1 MAICRPN
8 PVAPP
13 VTIATLP
20 RHPLPIG
27 NGRGSSSAVPLASGA
42 SYSHEGRWPKPKGGD
57 GMKTEGTGRSG
68 AGQGAVVNSVNTERV
83 TVNRPVTPLQF
94 TVYCFPFTQ
103 LYLNSM
109 LRKYGGWLLLGV
121 AGAFAWGMLA
131 LHRGETISAAWLV
144 LAAVGTYLLG
154 FRFYSRFL
162 ADRVFDVNDRRATP
176 AERLSNGRDFVP
188 TQRWVLFGHHF
199 AAIAGAGPLVGPV
212 LAAQFGYL
220 PGVLWIVFGVVLGG
234 AVQDFVI
241 LFGSMRRD
249 GKSLGQMAKEET
261 GPVTGLLAMVAVLA
275 IMVILLAVL
284 ALVVVNALKDS
295 PWGVFTILCTIPI
308 AILMGFWMKI
318 WRPGRTLEASL
329 VGVVLLL
336 AALVAGRYVAQS
348 ESLAPYFT
356 YSGLQIAYGMIAYGF
371 IASVLPVWM
380 LLCPRDY
387 LSTFMKIGTI
397 LLLALG
403 ILLVLPP
410 LKLPAITRFVDGTGP
425 VFAGKLFP
433 FAFITIACGAISG
446 FHALVASGTTPK
458 MLMRESDA
466 RLIGYGGMLM
476 ESFVAVMALCAAAL
490 LDPGIYFAINAPLAT
505 LGGSVHSAV
514 EVIRQWGFTV
524 TPEQIEGLAASV
536 GEKTLLGRTGGAP
549 SLAVGMAHIFSNA
562 FGAGLTAL
570 WYHFAIMFE
579 ALFILTTVDTGTR
592 VGRFMLQELA
602 GHLWHPLGRTSW
614 YPSTVLASALVVA
627 AWGYFLVQGVL
638 DPLGGI
644 NSLWP
649 LFGISNQ
656 LLASVALCVG
666 TTLIIKRGKARH
678 AWVTLLPLAW
688 VLIATFTAGWQ
699 KVFADDPRLGFLS
712 HASSIAEQVA
722 AGQMEGARGARLIFN
737 DRLDAVVTLSFM
749 IVTLLVVLASAREW
763 VLVLTRRK
771 PAHAKESPFV
781 ETAYAG

>member
-1 MAICRPN
+1 M
-8 PVAPP
+8 
-13 VTIATLP
+13 L
-20 RHPLPIG
+20 LKYFG
-27 NGRGSSSAVPLASGA
+27 WLALA
-42 SYSHEGRWPKPKGGD
+42 L
-57 GMKTEGTGRSG
+57 
-68 AGQGAVVNSVNTERV
+68 AGAV
-83 TVNRPVTPLQF
+83 
-94 TVYCFPFTQ
+94 
-103 LYLNSM
+103 
-109 LRKYGGWLLLGV
+109 
-121 AGAFAWGMLA
+121 AWGVLA
-131 LHRGETISAAWLV
+131 LHRGESISAAWLIV
-144 LAAVGTYLLG
+144 AAAGTYLIG
-154 FRFYSRFL
+154 YRFYSRFL
-162 ADRVFDVNDRRATP
+162 ADRVFGLNDRRATP
-176 AERLSNGRDFVP
+176 AERLTNGRDFVP
-188 TQRWVLFGHHF
+188 TSRWVLFGHHF

-220 PGVLWIVFGVVLGG
+220 PGTIWIVVGVVLGG

-249 GKSLGQMAKEET
+249 GKSLGQMAKEEI
-261 GPVTGLLAMVAVLA
+261 GPLTGLLAMIAVLA

-308 AILMGFWMKI
+308 AILMGFWMKV
-318 WRPGRTLEASL
+318 WRPGRTLEASGM
-329 VGVVLLL
+329 GVVLLL
-336 AALVAGRYVAQS
+336 AALVGGRYIA
-348 ESLAPYFT
+348 ESPTLAPYFT
-356 YSGLQIAYGMIAYGF
+356 ASGLTIAYGLIAYGF

-410 LKLPAITRFVDGTGP
+410 LRMPAVTQFVDGTGP

-458 MLMRESDA
+458 MLTRESDA
-466 RLIGYGGMLM
+466 RLIGYAGMLM

-490 LDPGIYFAINAPLAT
+490 LEPGIYFAINAPLAT
-505 LGGSVHSAV
+505 LGGNVQSAA
-514 EVIRQWGFTV
+514 EVIRGWGFTV
-524 TPEQIEGLAASV
+524 TPEQINRLAAEV

-562 FGAGLTAL
+562 FGAGLMAL

-602 GHLWHPLGRTSW
+602 GQVWRPLGRTSW
-614 YPSTVLASALVVA
+614 YPSILFASALIVA
-627 AWGYFLVQGVL
+627 GWGYFLVQGVL

-656 LLASVALCVG
+656 LLAAVALCVG
-666 TTLIIKRGKARH
+666 TTLIIKSGKARY
-678 AWVTLLPLAW
+678 AWVTLLPLGW
-688 VLIATFTAGWQ
+688 LLTATLTAGWQ
-699 KVFADDPRLGFLS
+699 KVFAMDPRLGFLA
-712 HASSIAEQVA
+712 HAAAVAQQVA
-722 AGQMEGARGARLIFN
+722 EGSMEAGRGARLIFN
-737 DRLDAVVTLSFM
+737 DRLDAVVTVVFM
-749 IVTLLVVLASAREW
+749 VVTVLVLLASAREW
-763 VLVLTRRK
+763 VLILTRRK
-771 PAHAKESPFV
+771 PARVQEAPFV

>member
-1 MAICRPN
+1 M
-8 PVAPP
+8 
-13 VTIATLP
+13 
-20 RHPLPIG
+20 
-27 NGRGSSSAVPLASGA
+27 
-42 SYSHEGRWPKPKGGD
+42 
-57 GMKTEGTGRSG
+57 
-68 AGQGAVVNSVNTERV
+68 
-83 TVNRPVTPLQF
+83 
-94 TVYCFPFTQ
+94 PF
-103 LYLNSM
+103 
-109 LRKYGGWLLLGV
+109 KHIGWLLLAV
-121 AGAFAWGMLA
+121 AGAVAWGVLA

-144 LAAVGTYLLG
+144 LAAVGTYLLAY
-154 FRFYSRFL
+154 RFYSRFL
-162 ADRVFDVNDRRATP
+162 ADRVFGLNDRRATP
-176 AERLSNGRDFVP
+176 AERLANGRDFVP

-220 PGVLWIVFGVVLGG
+220 PGTLWIVFGVVLGG

-308 AILMGFWMKI
+308 AILMGFWMKV
-318 WRPGRTLEASL
+318 WRPGRTLEASAL
-329 VGVVLLL
+329 GVVLLM
-336 AALVAGRYVAQS
+336 AALVGGRYVAQS
-348 ESLAPYFT
+348 PILAPYFT
-356 YSGLQIAYGMIAYGF
+356 YSGLAIAYGIMAYGF

-387 LSTFMKIGTI
+387 LSTFMKIGAI

-446 FHALVASGTTPK
+446 FHSLVASGTTPK
-458 MLMRESDA
+458 MLTRETDA

-476 ESFVAVMALCAAAL
+476 ESFVAIMALCAAAL
-490 LDPGIYFAINAPLAT
+490 LDPGIYFAINAPLST
-505 LGGSVHSAV
+505 LGGNVHSAA
-514 EVIRQWGFTV
+514 EVIRGWGFTV
-524 TPEQIEGLAASV
+524 TPEQIERLAASM
-536 GEKTLLGRTGGAP
+536 GEKTLLARTGGAP
-549 SLAVGMAHIFSNA
+549 SLAVGMAQIFSAA
-562 FGAGLTAL
+562 FGTGLTAL

-602 GHLWHPLGRTSW
+602 GQVWRPLGRTSW
-614 YPSTVLASALVVA
+614 YPSTVLASGLIVA

-656 LLASVALCVG
+656 LLAAVALCVG
-666 TTLIIKRGKARH
+666 TTLIIKSGKARY
-678 AWVTLLPLAW
+678 AWVTLLPLTW
-688 VLIATFTAGWQ
+688 VLAATLTAGWQ
-699 KVFADDPRLGFLS
+699 KVFASDPRLGFLA
-712 HASSIAEQVA
+712 HAATVIDQMA
-722 AGQMEGARGARLIFN
+722 AGGMDSARGARLIFN

-749 IVTLLVVLASAREW
+749 SVTLLVVLASAREW
-763 VLVLTRRK
+763 VLILTRRK
-771 PAHAKESPFV
+771 PAKAQESPFV

>member
-1 MAICRPN
+1 MSLRHIAWLV
-8 PVAPP
+8 VA
-13 VTIATLP
+13 
-20 RHPLPIG
+20 
-27 NGRGSSSAVPLASGA
+27 LA
-42 SYSHEGRWPKPKGGD
+42 
-57 GMKTEGTGRSG
+57 
-68 AGQGAVVNSVNTERV
+68 GAV
-83 TVNRPVTPLQF
+83 
-94 TVYCFPFTQ
+94 
-103 LYLNSM
+103 
-109 LRKYGGWLLLGV
+109 
-121 AGAFAWGMLA
+121 AWAVLA
-131 LHRGETISAAWLV
+131 LHRGETINAAWVV

-154 FRFYSRFL
+154 YRFYSRFL
-162 ADRVFDVNDRRATP
+162 AAQVLGLNDRRATP
-176 AERLSNGRDFVP
+176 AERLANGRDFVP
-188 TQRWVLFGHHF
+188 TSRWVLFGHHF

-220 PGVLWIVFGVVLGG
+220 PGTIWLVFGVVLGG

-261 GPVTGLLAMVAVLA
+261 GRVTGLLAMVAVLA

-308 AILMGFWMKI
+308 AVLMGFWMKV
-318 WRPGRTLEASL
+318 WRPGRTLEASAF
-329 VGVVLLL
+329 GVVLLMV
-336 AALVAGRYVAQS
+336 ALVAGRYVA
-348 ESLAPYFT
+348 ESAAVAPYFT
-356 YSGLQIAYGMIAYGF
+356 YSGLTIAYGMIAYGF
-371 IASVLPVWM
+371 LASVLPVWM

-403 ILLVLPP
+403 IVLVLPP
-410 LKLPAITRFVDGTGP
+410 LKLPAVTRFIDGTGP

-490 LDPGIYFAINAPLAT
+490 LDPGIYFAINAPLTT
-505 LGGSVHSAV
+505 LGGTVQSAA
-514 EVIRQWGFTV
+514 EVIRGWGFTV
-524 TPEQIEGLAASV
+524 SPEQIQGLAASV

-549 SLAVGMAHIFSNA
+549 SLAVGMAHIFSSA
-562 FGAGLTAL
+562 FGQGLMAL

-592 VGRFMLQELA
+592 VGRFMLQEL
-602 GHLWHPLGRTSW
+602 GGQIWRPLGRTSW
-614 YPSTVLASALVVA
+614 YPSTVLASALVVGG
-627 AWGYFLVQGVL
+627 WGYFLVQGVL

-666 TTLIIKRGKARH
+666 TTLIIKSGKARY
-678 AWVTLLPLAW
+678 AWVTLLPLTWLLA
-688 VLIATFTAGWQ
+688 ATMTAGWQ
-699 KVFADDPRLGFLS
+699 KVFADDPRLGFLA
-712 HASSIAEQVA
+712 HAASVAEQVA
-722 AGQMEGARGARLIFN
+722 TGAVSTSVASRLIFN
-737 DRLDAVVTLSFM
+737 DRLDAVVTMIFM
-749 IVTLLVVLASAREW
+749 VITALVVLASAREW
-763 VLVLTRRK
+763 AMVLTRRK
-771 PAHAKESPFV
+771 PAQAKESPFV
-781 ETAYAG
+781 ETAYVG